1 MQEVSKDDWLVVW
14 NRFKSGDQEAFA
26 ILYNLHIEALYHYG
40 TKLCKDEEAVKD
52 ALQELFLELF
62 LKRNKMRISPEN
74 LKYYLF
80 LALKRNLI
88 KKMEAGRKI
97 SHSFNES
104 VNFEPEYSIEFQI
117 IEQEKEAEINREV
130 LNALNK
136 LPAKQKEALYLHYNE
151 SLEYKEIANILKISV
166 ESVRKHVYRAL
177 KTIRKII
184 GGESI
189 TILFSF
195 YFKK

>member
-97 SHSFNES
+97 SYSFNES